1 MWETL
6 NSDVVRGLAAWRAA
20 DSPEDRQTA
29 LTRLEA
35 AIDALAAQAPALASA
50 PPPEQDLS
58 DLILAIRNERLFEAC
73 LRLTGALLAAGL
85 TTEQALLQHAQSAIE
100 LKQFDTAR
108 DTLEAVEAAAD
119 SSETAKGAARKAL
132 GRLDKQIYVDRRN
145 EAAPGRH
152 RAHEHALKSAI
163 MSYGQEYAAADSIE
177 EAYYPGVNLIA
188 MVWRAEH
195 DGVDVSAELAKIC
208 PEHATAAD
216 IAAELMADLLP
227 YAQAERDKA
236 NGDPSHEPWA
246 LASAGEALLA
256 LELAGRPFPGA
267 APAADW
273 FLDYASRVDAP
284 FKLYGTVRQLEEVWL
299 LTADS
304 PIGGEALSHLRNRV
318 AALGGETH
326 LELGDQLRFQRAK
339 DDPDRAGE
347 YQKLIANVEPSSIQR
362 YFDIFERAKSIARV
376 HDRLGGR
383 TIGTGFLIPGRFLG
397 DAFAE
402 ETLFLTNAHVI
413 SQNPVDRINVGARTP
428 KEVEIVFGQYLQK
441 GRSPMAAGLG
451 GPSTFQCGGLL
462 WSSPHTDLD
471 AAILRLNTSG
481 AAELPPPLQPMPFDL
496 YGAPDCLVD
505 TAFIIGYP
513 GGGDLS
519 VSDRNNEVRRVPDS
533 RELAF
538 GWLHEHRQDWGFV
551 HYTSSTLG
559 GSSGSPVFTN
569 DVTTVYAVHHF
580 GPLKH
585 HEAADLDQADA
596 RQRIPMLN
604 GRRDAAGRPISWAA
618 NQGVL
623 LKSILSPSGGRPRRR
638 AGCAGARRSGWGV
651 TGG

>member
-1 MWETL
+1 MWDSLKTDIL
-6 NSDVVRGLAAWRAA
+6 NGLQAWRQAA
-20 DSPEDRQTA
+20 SPADRQTA

-35 AIDALAAQAPALASA
+35 AIDALGAQAPALSQT
-50 PPPEQDLS
+50 PPPEQELS
-58 DLILAIRNERLFEAC
+58 DLILAVRDERLFDSAF
-73 LRLTGALLAAGL
+73 RLTGALLDAGL
-85 TTEQALLQHAQSAIE
+85 TIDQALLQHAQAAIE

-119 SSETAKGAARKAL
+119 SSETARGAARKAL

-145 EAAPGRH
+145 ETAPGRH
-152 RAHEHALKSAI
+152 RAHEHSLKSAI
-163 MSYGQEYAAADSIE
+163 TSYGQEYAAADTIE

-195 DGVDVSAELAKIC
+195 DGVDVSAELAAIC

-256 LELAGRPFPGA
+256 LELAGRSFPGA

-339 DDPDRAGE
+339 EDPSRAGE
-347 YQKLIANVEPSSIQR
+347 YQKLIANVEPSSIKR
-362 YFDIFERAKSIARV
+362 YFDIFERAKSIARI
-376 HDRLGGR
+376 HDRLGDR

-397 DAFAE
+397 ESFAA
-402 ETLFLTNAHVI
+402 ETLFLTNAHVV
-413 SQNPVDRINVGARTP
+413 SQNPVDRMSVGARTP
-428 KEVEIVFGQYLQK
+428 QEVEVVFGQYLQK
-441 GRSPMAAGLG
+441 GRSPLAAGLG
-451 GPSTFQCGGLL
+451 HPATFRFSDLL
-462 WSSPHTDLD
+462 WSSPHTGLD
-471 AAILRLNTSG
+471 AAILRL
-481 AAELPPPLQPMPFDL
+481 AAADAPLPAPLEPMPFDL

-519 VSDRNNEVRRVPDS
+519 VSDRNNEVRRVPDTGK
-533 RELAF
+533 LAF

-559 GSSGSPVFTN
+559 GNSGSPVFTN
-569 DVTTVYAVHHF
+569 DVTTVYAIHHF
-580 GPLKH
+580 GPQKH
-585 HEAADLDQADA
+585 HEVVDIDQADA

-623 LKSILSPSGGRPRRR
+623 LKSILTQAAADLAAGRDAPEP
-638 AGCAGARRSGWGV
+638 AA
-651 TGG
+651 